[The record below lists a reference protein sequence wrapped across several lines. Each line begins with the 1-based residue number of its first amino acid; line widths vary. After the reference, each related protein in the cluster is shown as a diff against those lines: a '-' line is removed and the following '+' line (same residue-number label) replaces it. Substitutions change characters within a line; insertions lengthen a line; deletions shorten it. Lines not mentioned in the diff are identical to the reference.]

1 MIMKTNVTLLIALLF
16 GWITNAQDCGEK
28 LSIFSELAKVKNYGE
43 AYSHLKDLRKDCPSQ
58 HQAIYIYGEQVLN
71 YKIDNAATPQE
82 KEGFV
87 RDMIKLYSEF
97 DANFPGNGRGNT
109 VKKAM
114 ALFLNNVGTK
124 DEIYSILDNVFKNDL
139 ENFTN
144 FQALYVYF
152 EIFVDDFE
160 KGNKGIQLQHVFDKY
175 DLISDKLEVESKKM
189 SDEKDAL
196 LQKQESGTP
205 LTTKEERDFNRFEI
219 NLENIET
226 VISSMDAKIELLA
239 TCDRLVPFFEKSFE
253 EKKGDA
259 EWLRRAATRLDRKN
273 CSGDPLFAKIS
284 DALHL
289 LNPTAESAYNLG
301 VSYYNK
307 KNTTKAL
314 EYFNQSAELQKD
326 NVKKANIYYTI
337 AANIYGN
344 NNKTQA
350 RAYAEKALAARPS
363 MGKAY
368 LFIAQLYAN
377 SVNECNDDP
386 FDKRAIYW
394 LAAQTARRA
403 GQVDSTLKASADQAA
418 AAYEQR
424 APTRQEIFTSSKAG
438 QNISF
443 KCWVG
448 KSVTVPNL

>member
-1 MIMKTNVTLLIALLF
+1 MIMKTNVTLLITFLIVWVVN
-16 GWITNAQDCGEK
+16 GQDCVEK
-28 LSIFSELAKVKNYGE
+28 LSIFSELAKVKNYKE
-43 AYSHLKDLRKDCPSQ
+43 AYPFLQQLRKDCPSQ
-58 HQAIYIYGEQVLN
+58 HQAIYIFGEPTLNYMIENATTPNEKEEQVRDLMKLYGE
-71 YKIDNAATPQE
+71 
-82 KEGFV
+82 
-87 RDMIKLYSEF
+87 F
-97 DANFPGNGRGNT
+97 DTNFPNNGRGNT

-114 ALFLNNVGTK
+114 TLFLNKVGTK
-124 DEIYSILDNVFKNDL
+124 DEVYTILDKVFKTDL

-152 EIFVDDFE
+152 EIYVDDFE
-160 KGNKGIQLQHVFDKY
+160 KGDKGIQLQQVFDKY
-175 DLISDKLEVESKKM
+175 DLISDKLEVESKNM

-205 LTTKEERDFNRFEI
+205 LTTKEERDFKRFEI

-226 VISSMDAKIELLA
+226 VISSMDSKIESLA

-273 CSGDPLFAKIS
+273 CSGDPLFGKIS

-307 KNTTKAL
+307 KNNAKAL

-344 NNKTQA
+344 SNKTQA
-350 RAYAEKALAARPS
+350 RVYAEKALAARPS
-363 MGKAY
+363 MGRAY

-403 GQVDSTLKASADQAA
+403 GQVDSTLKNSADQAA

-424 APTRQEIFTSSKAG
+424 APSRQEIFTSGKAG
-438 QNISF
+438 QNIPF
-443 KCWVG
+443 RCWVG

>member
-1 MIMKTNVTLLIALLF
+1 MKTKLTFLIALFF
-16 GWITNAQDCGEK
+16 GYVTTAQDCGEK
-28 LSIFSELAKVKNYGE
+28 LSIYSELAKMKSHAE
-43 AYSHLKDLRKDCPSQ
+43 AYSHLQDLRKNCASS
-58 HQAIYIYGEQVLN
+58 HQAIYIYGEQTLN
-71 YKIDNAATPQE
+71 YMIDNAKSPQD
-82 KEGFV
+82 KEAQV
-87 RDMIKLYSEF
+87 RDLMKLFGEY
-97 DANFPGNGRGNT
+97 DQNFPDNGRGNN

-124 DEIYSILDNVFKNDL
+124 EEVYQILDNVFKTDL

-152 EIFVDDFE
+152 EIYVDDFE
-160 KGNKGIQLQHVFDKY
+160 KGNKGIQLQQVFDKY
-175 DLISDKLEVESKKM
+175 DMISDKLETETKKM

-196 LQKQESGTP
+196 IQKQEDGTP
-205 LTTKEERDFNRFEI
+205 LTTKEERDFNRFEV

-226 VISSMDAKIELLA
+226 VVSSMDAKIELLA
-239 TCDRLVPFFEKSFE
+239 SCDRLIPFFEKSFE

-259 EWLRRAATRLDRKN
+259 EWLRRAAARLDRKN
-273 CSGDPLFAKIS
+273 CSGDALFGKIS
-284 DALHL
+284 DALHI

-307 KNTTKAL
+307 KNNTKAL
-314 EYFNQSAELQKD
+314 EYFNQSADLQKD
-326 NVKKANIYYTI
+326 NIKKANIYYTI
-337 AANIYGN
+337 ASNIYAN
-344 NNKTQA
+344 SNKVQA

-363 MGKAY
+363 FGRAY

-394 LAAQTARRA
+394 LAAQTAKKA
-403 GQVDSTLKASADQAA
+403 GQVDSGLKATADQTAN
-418 AAYEQR
+418 AYDQR
-424 APTRQEIFTSSKAG
+424 APSRSEIFSSGKAG
-438 QNISF
+438 QNIPF